1 MALISFFFFRL
12 LPGKIKMCVKLRA
25 KLFRENLRSVL
36 VHVLTLEVPLKHVFK
51 SDIPNCRK
59 RKPNNKIGEKS
70 QNLITHMDS
79 SMLAMNLKDCV
90 ANEHLRQRTG
100 VTDIK
105 L

>member
-25 KLFRENLRSVL
+25 KLFSENLRSVL
-36 VHVLTLEVPLKHVFK
+36 VHVLTLKHVFK
-51 SDIPNCRK
+51 SDIPNCQK

-70 QNLITHMDS
+70 QNLITHMDR